1 MQQILFMTKLKVY
14 FSFPRFTYQAVV
26 YEGKGINT
34 TIPPLATLDGKEPP
48 LLINPDR
55 LVAVPL
61 DSMFTIGVR
70 LKTVD
75 VI

>member
-1 MQQILFMTKLKVY
+1 MVL
-14 FSFPRFTYQAVV
+14 

-34 TIPPLATLDGKEPP
+34 TIPPLVTLDGKEPP
-48 LLINPDR
+48 LLVNPDR

-75 VI
+75 VSTCF